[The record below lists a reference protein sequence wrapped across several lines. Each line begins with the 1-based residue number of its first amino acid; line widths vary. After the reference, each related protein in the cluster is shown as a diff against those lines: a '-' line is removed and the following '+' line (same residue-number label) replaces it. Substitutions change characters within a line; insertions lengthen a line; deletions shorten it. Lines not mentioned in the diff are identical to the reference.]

1 MVERRPL
8 GLRKRVSAALKS
20 DQPLPITRL
29 NTRGSRR
36 MNSVLPLSGSLTS
49 PSVGDRPRE
58 RQALQQAP
66 ASAPPAGAEVK
77 PVVALPAALAEANRA
92 LAGRG
97 SELTFEMDAES
108 GRIIVKLIDK
118 DTGEVLRQI
127 PSPEMLRIAR
137 ALRDGENGA
146 LLQANA

>member
-1 MVERRPL
+1 M
-8 GLRKRVSAALKS
+8 
-20 DQPLPITRL
+20 
-29 NTRGSRR
+29 
-36 MNSVLPLSGSLTS
+36 
-49 PSVGDRPRE
+49 
-58 RQALQQAP
+58 
-66 ASAPPAGAEVK
+66 
-77 PVVALPAALAEANRA
+77 VALPAALAEANRA